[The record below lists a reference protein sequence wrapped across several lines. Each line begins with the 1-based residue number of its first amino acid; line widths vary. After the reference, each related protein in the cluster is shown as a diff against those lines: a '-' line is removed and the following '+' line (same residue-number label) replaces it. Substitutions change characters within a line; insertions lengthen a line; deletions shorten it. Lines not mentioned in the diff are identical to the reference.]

1 VPTEHE
7 GDAIYAPG
15 YSEEERQRL
24 IEQAGFFG
32 GFTERLLVD
41 AGIGPGMRV
50 LDVGCGVGDV
60 SLLVASLV
68 RPEGAVLGVDSNP
81 LALGHARERVSAM
94 GLTNVDFVEGDIRD
108 LAFDEPFDAAV
119 GRLVL
124 MYLADPAAT
133 LRRIAA
139 LLRPGGI
146 IAFQELTLTES
157 GLTYPEAP
165 LLQRTGTLINE
176 TFRRAGTEMEMGLKL
191 YPAFIAAGL
200 PAPAMRAER
209 PIGGGPDFPGYRWM
223 AQITRSI
230 LPLMEQLGVANA
242 EDIDVETL
250 VERLREEVV
259 GSGGVVAMPTLM
271 GAWARKPTE

>member
-94 GLTNVDFVEGDIRD
+94 GLTDVDFLEGDIRD

-176 TFRRAGTEMEMGLKL
+176 TFRRAGMEMEMGLKL

>member
-1 VPTEHE
+1 
-7 GDAIYAPG
+7 
-15 YSEEERQRL
+15 
-24 IEQAGFFG
+24 
-32 GFTERLLVD
+32 
-41 AGIGPGMRV
+41 MRV

-68 RPEGAVLGVDSNP
+68 MPEGAVLGVDSNP

-94 GLTNVDFVEGDIRD
+94 GLTDVDFVEGDIRD

-176 TFRRAGTEMEMGLKL
+176 TFRRAGMEMEMGLKL